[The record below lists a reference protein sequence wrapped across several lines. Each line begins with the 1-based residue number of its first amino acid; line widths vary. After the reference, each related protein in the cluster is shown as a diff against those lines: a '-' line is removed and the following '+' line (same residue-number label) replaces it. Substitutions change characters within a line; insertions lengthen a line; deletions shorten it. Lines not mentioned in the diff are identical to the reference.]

1 MWICDRLNIPC
12 STHVW
17 TQLLLWI
24 KYLLSLTTVETDE
37 VFVFVHSLFT
47 CVLCWLYH
55 YVLCYY
61 FFRLMFSVIK
71 VLEKKKVFVLKSAVV
86 LLVTKNSIMCCFF
99 FLFKQKQTYTWFPFD
114 NVSFLILIMSEKN
127 IEKKRTRWYNF
138 YILTCNVQFKYL
150 INYSYSHSTCVVY

>member
-24 KYLLSLTTVETDE
+24 KYPLLLTTVETDE

-86 LLVTKNSIMCCFF
+86 LVTKNSIMCCF

-114 NVSFLILIMSEKN
+114 NVSFLILIMSGKKTLKKKKN
-127 IEKKRTRWYNF
+127 KMIQF
-138 YILTCNVQFKYL
+138 LYINL
-150 INYSYSHSTCVVY
+150 

>member
-1 MWICDRLNIPC
+1 MR
-12 STHVW
+12 
-17 TQLLLWI
+17 
-24 KYLLSLTTVETDE
+24 YLFLCIHLYTG
-37 VFVFVHSLFT
+37 T

-86 LLVTKNSIMCCFF
+86 LVTKNSIMCCFF
-99 FLFKQKQTYTWFPFD
+99 LFKQKQTCTWFPFD

>member
-86 LLVTKNSIMCCFF
+86 LVTKNSIMCCFF
-99 FLFKQKQTYTWFPFD
+99 YFKQKQTYTWFPFD